1 MIVLKLKKMYL
12 SALSI
17 VTMVLVLLVLISIS
31 TYRNLDREEQ
41 NAIDSLHRQ
50 GTSLIHALS
59 VGAKFGN
66 DAIDPL
72 FQETAES
79 EDIAYIYLVDSRG
92 VMIHHSNPA
101 LTGKSAPQGTRI
113 DVVNQ
118 ERTSIHQLSDGFR
131 IYEIVKT
138 FGDRTNIVLGLK
150 MASFDEA
157 RQADLHHA
165 GIMAAIVVALG
176 IGALFFIFVIQ
187 NYYLVDKTLKTTQ
200 EEVRRSEKLA
210 AIGKLAASVAHEIRN
225 PLSSIKGFAQFLSH
239 TLRDKPEEK
248 EYADIMVRE
257 VDRINRV
264 VTDLLTYA
272 RPLTLERTRVNL
284 PELVEHTVRLVTA
297 DARSGK
303 VRITQH
309 LENNLTD
316 LWLDENQ
323 ITQALLNL
331 LLNALQAVPENGHV
345 KVGAHIHRAPRT
357 EGLLHLWVEDDGKG
371 VKAEHL
377 DKILDPFFTTRDKGT
392 GLGLAIVHKTVEN
405 HHGEI
410 RVDSPA
416 PGKNAG
422 TRISLLIP
430 GIISYK
436 GKKAI

>member
-1 MIVLKLKKMYL
+1 MIILKLKKMYL
-12 SALSI
+12 PALFI
-17 VTMVLVLLVLISIS
+17 VMVVLVLLVLISIS
-31 TYRNLDREEQ
+31 TYRNLDREER
-41 NAIDSLHRQ
+41 NTTASLHRQ
-50 GTSLIHALS
+50 SISLIHALTA
-59 VGAKFGN
+59 GARVGN
-66 DAIDPL
+66 DTIGTL

-92 VMIHHSNPA
+92 IMIHHSDPA
-101 LTGKSAPQGTRI
+101 LTGTSAPPRTRI
-113 DVVNQ
+113 DVVNH
-118 ERTSIHQLSDGFR
+118 EGTSRHQLPDGLR
-131 IYEIVKT
+131 IYEIVKS

-176 IGALFFIFVIQ
+176 VGALFFILVIQ

-200 EEVRRSEKLA
+200 EEVKHSEKLA
-210 AIGKLAASVAHEIRN
+210 AIGRLAASVAHEIRN

-284 PELVEHTVRLVTA
+284 PELVEHTVRLVEA
-297 DARSGK
+297 DARSGNI
-303 VRITQH
+303 RITRQ
-309 LENNLTD
+309 LEDNLTD
-316 LWLDENQ
+316 LWMDENQ

-331 LLNALQAVPENGHV
+331 LLNSLQAVSENGHV
-345 KVGAHIHRAPRT
+345 IVGAHIHRPD
-357 EGLLHLWVEDDGKG
+357 GFLHLWVEDDGKG
-371 VKAEHL
+371 IEAEHL

-392 GLGLAIVHKTVEN
+392 GLGLAIVHKIVEN

-410 RVDSPA
+410 RIGSPA

-430 GIISYK
+430 GISS
-436 GKKAI
+436 

>member
-17 VTMVLVLLVLISIS
+17 VMVVLVLLVLISIS
-31 TYRNLDREEQ
+31 TYRNLDREEK
-41 NAIDSLHRQ
+41 NAMDSLHRQ

-59 VGAKFGN
+59 AGAKFGN

-79 EDIAYIYLVDSRG
+79 EEIAYIYLVDSRG

-101 LTGKSAPQGTRI
+101 IRGTSAPQHTRI
-113 DVVNQ
+113 DVVNH
-118 ERTSIHQLSDGFR
+118 ERTSIHQLSDGLR

-176 IGALFFIFVIQ
+176 VGALFFILVIQ

-210 AIGKLAASVAHEIRN
+210 AIGRLAASVAHEIRN

-239 TLRDKPEEK
+239 TLKDRPEDR

-257 VDRINRV
+257 IDRINSV

-284 PELVEHTVRLVTA
+284 PELVEHTVRLVKA
-297 DARSGK
+297 DARSGN
-303 VRITQH
+303 VGITQR
-309 LENNLTD
+309 LDNNLTD
-316 LWLDENQ
+316 LWMDENQ

-331 LLNALQAVPENGHV
+331 LLNSLQAVSENGHIIV
-345 KVGAHIHRAPRT
+345 DAHIHRID
-357 EGLLHLWVEDDGKG
+357 GFLHLWVEDDGKG
-371 VKAEHL
+371 VEAEHL
-377 DKILDPFFTTRDKGT
+377 DKIFDPFFTTRDKGT
-392 GLGLAIVHKTVEN
+392 GLGLAIVHKIVEN

-410 RVDSPA
+410 RVDSPV

-430 GIISYK
+430 GLSP
-436 GKKAI
+436 